1 MRVSEKVYI
10 VDTKALGFEQVVA
23 CYLVRGRKT
32 ALVDTGYASSSD
44 HTLESLKNLGVE
56 KLDYIIPTHV
66 HLDHCGAA
74 WKIAE
79 HYPGAT
85 VLAHERAVK
94 HLVDPSRLKA
104 SVLELYGE
112 EVVKMFGPLEPIEGS
127 RVFKAGDG
135 ETLQLGDVELTFI
148 YTPGHAPHQLSVA
161 VSDGSVITAD
171 AVPAKYM
178 GKPFIIP
185 TTPPPSFD
193 LQQYIA
199 SLRKI
204 GQLGAKTFHTPHFGP
219 TRADGEWVET
229 LVGKVMSWFE
239 TAEAV
244 IRGGGG
250 LPQLLETLERKTVE
264 EAGMELPVYAR
275 NLLKLSVMGLYQY
288 VSSKDR
294 AIRRN

>member
-1 MRVSEKVYI
+1 MSGKVYI
-10 VDTKALGFEQVVA
+10 IDTKALGFEQVVA
-23 CYLVRGRKT
+23 CYLVRDRKT
-32 ALVDTGYASSSD
+32 ALVDTGYASSAD

-56 KLDYIIPTHV
+56 RLDYIIPTHV

-94 HLVDPSRLKA
+94 HLVDPSRLRA

-112 EVVKMFGPLEPIEGS
+112 DVVKMFGPLEPINSS

-135 ETLQLGDVELTFI
+135 ETLQLGEVELTFI
-148 YTPGHAPHQLSVA
+148 YTPGHAPHQLSVI

-171 AVPAKYM
+171 AVPANYP

-199 SLRKI
+199 SLRRL
-204 GQLGAKTFHTPHFGP
+204 GRVGAKIFHTPHFGP
-219 TRADGEWVET
+219 KPADEEWVET
-229 LVGKVMSWFE
+229 LVSKVVSWYE
-239 TAEAV
+239 TAENV
-244 IRGGGG
+244 VRNGGG
-250 LPQLLETLERKTVE
+250 LPQLLDLLERKAVE
-264 EAGMELPVYAR
+264 DAGMELPVYAR
-275 NLLKLSVMGLYQY
+275 NLLKLSVMGLYKY
-288 VSSKDR
+288 VSRKK
-294 AIRRN
+294 